1 MLNLYIGLTTRYASK
16 MTTTNMTPTQ
26 LAIKARQRIAH
37 ALEKKL
43 LVLIKDNPGMS
54 VYDLSKRV
62 RRDPSTIHSAVRRLI
77 SERLVV
83 ARTVLR
89 KEGRLK
95 RVYPQGFKFD
105 DFCDITLPKQVV
117 HIGNPAW
124 QDAYIYQLNSQ
135 SIGIA
140 GEPVPDWEAHAEP
153 VVQKTQHMQDGSIRI
168 RLPDK
173 ICNFYDLSRKETLL
187 AYINNKALLTI
198 TGSFE

>member
-1 MLNLYIGLTTRYASK
+1 MK
-16 MTTTNMTPTQ
+16 TTNMTPPQ
-26 LAIKARQRIAH
+26 LAIIARQKIARD
-37 ALEKKL
+37 LEKRL

-54 VYDLSKRV
+54 VYDLSKRIK
-62 RRDPSTIHSAVRRLI
+62 RDPSTIHSAVRRLV
-77 SERLVV
+77 SEQLVT

-95 RVYPQGFKFD
+95 RVYPQEFKFD
-105 DFCDITLPKQVV
+105 DFCEVTLPKQVV
-117 HIGNPAW
+117 HIGNPTW

-140 GEPVPDWEAHAEP
+140 GEPIPDWEVHAKP
-153 VVQKTQHMQDGSIRI
+153 IVQKTEHMQDGSIKV

-173 ICNFYDLSRKETLL
+173 VCNFYDLSRKETLL

-198 TGSFE
+198 TGSFV